1 MTTNFPHYK
10 TSPPALHRWYILMCL
25 QLVHS
30 VPTLEGPVMN
40 LLVDQAL
47 EMDVQIKINDR
58 GSVFLDCEHHDDAE
72 QQPVD
77 DTITSSTKKR
87 SYQII
92 SHETILAVGKS
103 NNNNNNGEASPDD
116 TSDEITEIAERLDN
130 LMNLLCQRIHKLT
143 SFSSDSISEALA
155 AVVHARRLYRHLND
169 IFDKKVRNTHRSKFV
184 PFILFVLFGREHDAL
199 EAVGKLM
206 TVEEE
211 RKNHDGSPSN
221 IVNVDAI
228 TAWKEDPKRKGEVNE
243 VIAASISQT
252 DFLYRDFCAKLIDL
266 FYNPVEA
273 GELPSQTLVCTLAS
287 FVSRAT
293 YVCSET
299 VCETVAAIL
308 QWVEAYIE
316 AHSESRGSTPSL
328 MRRQSSGLLGNATF
342 TMKHQREIHALFYTA
357 CQSAFY
363 IMCFRGAEAL
373 HYYKAA
379 WMQRDNPESEYAS
392 PESVNLGAKR
402 WKAICQH
409 PLQPLRYCLE
419 SVRVEFLYMA
429 EDLHLFV
436 EESTGDDSINQQEE
450 AKKFIQQLWS
460 ANDQKATGDKSKNTV
475 TPKRKRSSII
485 STAATQ
491 EKKRIDGGVGGLGKG
506 SNPLDS
512 YFPFDPYLLQSSYKY
527 LHPFYRNW
535 EDCILTM
542 EELNGDS
549 DAEGSILNEEV
560 VQDNDDNESAEDDR
574 SVLTDSADEQED
586 EDDDGSDDDD
596 EESKTKQPSQVPNSK
611 TLEGNG
617 LEVEIRRCRALST
630 GSQASW

>member
-1 MTTNFPHYK
+1 
-10 TSPPALHRWYILMCL
+10 
-25 QLVHS
+25 
-30 VPTLEGPVMN
+30 
-40 LLVDQAL
+40 
-47 EMDVQIKINDR
+47 
-58 GSVFLDCEHHDDAE
+58 LD
-72 QQPVD
+72 
-77 DTITSSTKKR
+77 
-87 SYQII
+87 
-92 SHETILAVGKS
+92 
-103 NNNNNNGEASPDD
+103 
-116 TSDEITEIAERLDN
+116 
-130 LMNLLCQRIHKLT
+130 
-143 SFSSDSISEALA
+143 
-155 AVVHARRLYRHLND
+155 D

-184 PFILFVLFGREHDAL
+184 PFIFFVLFGKEHDAL

-206 TVEEE
+206 AE
-211 RKNHDGSPSN
+211 RNYMSPSN
-221 IVNVDAI
+221 VAGLDTLKDRN
-228 TAWKEDPKRKGEVNE
+228 GEVNE

-293 YVCSET
+293 YVCAET

-308 QWVEAYIE
+308 QWAEAYIE
-316 AHSESRGSTPSL
+316 AHSESKGTSAL
-328 MRRQSSGLLGNATF
+328 VRRQSSGLGNT
-342 TMKHQREIHALFYTA
+342 KHQRDIHALFYTA

-373 HYYKAA
+373 HYYNAA
-379 WMQRDNPESEYAS
+379 WRQRDNPESEYAS

-409 PLQPLRYCLE
+409 PLQPLKYCLE
-419 SVRVEFLYMA
+419 SVRVEFLHMA

-436 EESTGDDSINQQEE
+436 EESTGDDSMNQEEE

-460 ANDQKATGDKSKNTV
+460 ANDQKANGDKSKTV

-491 EKKRIDGGVGGLGKG
+491 EKKRMDGGVGGLGKG

-512 YFPFDPYLLQSSYKY
+512 YFPFDPYLLQSSYKHV
-527 LHPFYRNW
+527 HPFYRNW

-542 EELNGDS
+542 DEL
-549 DAEGSILNEEV
+549 EGAPAVEGGVVDEEV
-560 VQDNDDNESAEDDR
+560 LVQGGGNESD
-574 SVLTDSADEQED
+574 
-586 EDDDGSDDDD
+586 DDDGSALTESGDEQKLGDD
-596 EESKTKQPSQVPNSK
+596 EESDDDESKSNPSPVNSK
-611 TLEGNG
+611 TLEGSG
-617 LEVEIRRCRALST
+617 LEVEIRRCRAMST